1 MKEQPILKRIMLA
14 CGRGMTRLWRNNC
27 GSLPDPKTGVWIKF
41 GVGNPGGSDLIGFHS
56 LRVTERHVGM
66 KLAVFVGLEVKQAS
80 GRIRKEQ
87 QWFIDMVKAA
97 GGIAG
102 VVRSVEEAESLLT
115 RLDDVCEN
123 RHND

>member
-1 MKEQPILKRIMLA
+1 VREQPILKRVMLA

-41 GVGNPGGSDLIGFHS
+41 GVGNPGGSDLLGFHTV
-56 LRVTERHVGM
+56 RITERHLGM
-66 KLAVFVGLEVKQAS
+66 KLAVFTALEVKAKS

-102 VVRSVEEAESLLT
+102 VVRSVDEANSLLT
-115 RLDDVCEN
+115 QLDDT
-123 RHND
+123 